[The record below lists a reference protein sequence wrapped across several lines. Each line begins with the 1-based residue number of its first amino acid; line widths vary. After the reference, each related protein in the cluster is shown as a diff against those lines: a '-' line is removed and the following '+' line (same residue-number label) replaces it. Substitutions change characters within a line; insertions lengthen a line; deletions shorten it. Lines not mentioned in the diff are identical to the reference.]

1 MSYKRTLFFL
11 AVFAVLAAFFYHYE
25 IKGGGER
32 RLAEEQ
38 EKLLL
43 SFETGQATGLIL
55 NKAKGGTIIIERQ
68 EGGWR
73 ITAPVNAPTEDGAV
87 DSLLDAL
94 AGLKFERDIGTQSDL
109 KPFGLSEPELE
120 LEIAGEHKILGKI
133 LLGAETPDGSK
144 LYVKLSDKDPVFAA
158 NKSIKT
164 ALDKTL
170 FDLRDKKI
178 VDFSAADV
186 AAVAI
191 ARDGGLLAFERA
203 NESDWTMTF
212 PEEHR
217 ADAGKIRSL
226 FDSIR
231 NARVGKFVEED
242 AADLERYGLTSP
254 STRIELN
261 LISEIAVLYFGDK
274 TGPGDSDNVFVRRG
288 DSPQILELAA
298 NILDNVSGGI
308 SAWRDRTMIDFDK
321 KEVVKLQIVSGTSS
335 TTVECQ
341 GKDANDWRVTEP
353 EPAEADKDKVED
365 ILSYLYSARVI
376 EFIPSDES
384 DAAARALETPLAEVK
399 MWMDQDEIPLTLL
412 LGEKE
417 EEGEIY
423 AGTDP
428 GGEFSIV
435 HAGLAEELVP
445 EPESLPERFKD
456 KSVIKYVAADVQK
469 IEISKEAKS
478 YLIER
483 EDVKW
488 NMPDDL
494 EMEGY
499 EIDRFLW
506 ELENLDYTSVTPK
519 EHDDSFYGFDLPTVT
534 INMLIA
540 ETSDELSLT
549 IGKRFPERGSYY
561 ALGGDEA
568 IVMEIGGEFATEWF
582 DRF

>member
-1 MSYKRTLFFL
+1 MSYKRTLVFL
-11 AVFAVLAAFFYHYE
+11 AVFAVLAAFFYYYE
-25 IKGGGER
+25 IKGGEER

-55 NKAKGGTIIIERQ
+55 NKAEGDTIIIELQ
-68 EGGWR
+68 EDGWR
-73 ITAPVNAPTEDGAV
+73 ITAPVNAPTENGAV

-120 LEIAGEHKILGKI
+120 IEIAGEHKMLGKI

-158 NKSIKT
+158 NKSIKA

-170 FDLRDKKI
+170 FELRDKKI

-186 AAVAI
+186 AAVAVV
-191 ARDGGLLAFERA
+191 RDGGLLAFERT
-203 NESDWTMTF
+203 NERDWTMTF

-231 NARVGKFVEED
+231 NARVGMFVEED
-242 AADLERYGLTSP
+242 AADLERYGLASP

-261 LISEIAVLYFGDK
+261 LISEIAVLYFGNK
-274 TGPGDSDNVFVRRG
+274 TGPGDSENVFVRRG
-288 DSPQILELAA
+288 DSSQILELTA
-298 NILDNVSGGI
+298 NILDNVSGGV

-321 KEVVKLQIVSGTSS
+321 KEVVKLQVVSGTRS
-335 TTVECQ
+335 TTVERP

-365 ILSYLYSARVI
+365 ILSYLYSMKVI
-376 EFIPSDES
+376 EFIPPDES

-399 MWMDQDEIPLTLL
+399 MWMDQDESPLTFS

-423 AGTDP
+423 ARTDLR
-428 GGEFSIV
+428 GEFSIIN
-435 HAGLAEELVP
+435 AGLMEELIP
-445 EPESLPERFKD
+445 QPESLPERFKD
-456 KSVIKYVAADVQK
+456 KSIIKFTASDVEK
-469 IEISKEAKS
+469 IEISKGEKS
-478 YLIER
+478 YSIER

-488 NMPDDL
+488 DFPDDL
-494 EMEGY
+494 DMEGY

-506 ELENLDYTSVTPK
+506 GLENLDYTSIAPK
-519 EHDDSFYGFDLPTVT
+519 EHDDSFYGFDVPTVT
-534 INMLIA
+534 INMRIA
-540 ETSDELSLT
+540 ATGDELSLT
-549 IGKRFPERGSYY
+549 IGKGIPERGSFY
-561 ALGGDEA
+561 ALGGDEG
-568 IVMEIGGEFATEWF
+568 IVMEIGGEFAAEWF